1 MLAEYECSR
10 EGKRRRAPFQALYCT
25 CAGGESYKHVMKTGD
40 WGGRNVAIDDRLH
53 VRAAILLFVKTQNE
67 CRSELTTYGCLGGT
81 PNTW

>member
-1 MLAEYECSR
+1 LYIAPAQAASPTARDEN
-10 EGKRRRAPFQALYCT
+10 RRL
-25 CAGGESYKHVMKTGD
+25 
-40 WGGRNVAIDDRLH
+40 GGRNVAIDDRLH